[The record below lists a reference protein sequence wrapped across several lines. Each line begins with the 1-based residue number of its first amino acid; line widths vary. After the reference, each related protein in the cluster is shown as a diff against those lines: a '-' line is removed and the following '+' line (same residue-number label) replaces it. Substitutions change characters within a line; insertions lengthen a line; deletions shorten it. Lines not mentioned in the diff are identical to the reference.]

1 MWVPGYRP
9 NRRMDMVQ
17 RRSHHSPRSWISVS
31 YCTTTVCG
39 HTCSWTT
46 CGRQQ
51 CHCPVASNHCPKEC
65 EAHST
70 HTLFSPIIV
79 DGRSRGIVR
88 TDPIPKPGVSSTL
101 PSLRKGKCCRRR
113 VEPGVLPTFGVDG
126 RTRESSPHTYI

>member
-65 EAHST
+65 EARAPHT
-70 HTLFSPIIV
+70 HF
-79 DGRSRGIVR
+79 
-88 TDPIPKPGVSSTL
+88 
-101 PSLRKGKCCRRR
+101 
-113 VEPGVLPTFGVDG
+113 
-126 RTRESSPHTYI
+126 SSPSSLMVVLGSSVPILHQNLACTPRYPLKKREMLQMSSRTGGPPHLDILIFLVGSTTIYI